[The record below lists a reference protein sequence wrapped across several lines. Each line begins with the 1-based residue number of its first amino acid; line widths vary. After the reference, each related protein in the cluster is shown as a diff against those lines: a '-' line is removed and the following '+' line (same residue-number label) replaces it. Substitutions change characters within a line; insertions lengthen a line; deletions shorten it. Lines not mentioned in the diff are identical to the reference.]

1 MNKRIHYLDWLRFLA
16 VFLGLVFH
24 SGRPFDDWPWL
35 IKGPEL
41 GWTTFFNEALTT
53 VRLPLLFFVSGA
65 ATIFVLKKLVKD
77 YTLDRMIRLLIPLG
91 MGVLLIVPPQHYIV
105 RISLPP
111 SDPQHF
117 NGSYWQFLSGPWL
130 HGGTYPL
137 SNLRTEHL
145 WYLLYLFIFSLLALP
160 IFLYLRSPG
169 GLALWARLEHWFM
182 AASWRVWL
190 LVVIPAIGISLLP
203 LIFRSHPGLVQDL
216 ENLLFFFFLYVLG
229 FALFHRPRLLEI
241 IFSQRKLFAWAGLVL
256 VIGKAYLFTV
266 VWEHDTFSPGISLQ
280 NFELYWLLRD
290 LAALCVVFAAL
301 GYAHQYLN
309 RPSPFLEHARHW
321 VYPFYIWHQSVI
333 VVLGYFVL
341 KLAWP
346 AWLLYGLLMLSA
358 LVVTIT
364 LSELV
369 QHSALSRFLFGIH
382 RRSGRKSATALSR
395 TSKKML

>member
-1 MNKRIHYLDWLRFLA
+1 MSKRIHYLDWLRFLA
-16 VFLGLVFH
+16 VLLGLVFH

-41 GWTTFFNEALTT
+41 GWMTFFNEALTT

-65 ATIFVLKKLVKD
+65 ATIFVLKKKVKD

-117 NGSYWQFLSGPWL
+117 SGSYWQFLSGPWL

-145 WYLLYLFIFSLLALP
+145 WYLLYLFIFSLMALP
-160 IFLYLRSPG
+160 IFLYLCSPG
-169 GLALWARLEHWFM
+169 GLALWARLERWFM

-203 LIFRSHPGLVQDL
+203 LIFRSHHGLVKDL
-216 ENLLFFFFLYVLG
+216 ENLLFFFFVYVQG
-229 FALFHRPRLLEI
+229 FALFHKPRLLES
-241 IFSQRKLFAWAGLVL
+241 IFSQRKRFAGSGLVL

-266 VWEHDTFSPGISLQ
+266 VWKGDTFSPDVSLQ
-280 NFELYWLLRD
+280 NFVLFWLLRD
-290 LAALCVVFAAL
+290 LAALCDIFAAL

-346 AWLLYGLLMLSA
+346 AWLLCGLLMLSA
-358 LVVTIT
+358 LVVTVA

-382 RRSGRKSATALSR
+382 RRSGPKSATALLGISE
-395 TSKKML
+395 KLG